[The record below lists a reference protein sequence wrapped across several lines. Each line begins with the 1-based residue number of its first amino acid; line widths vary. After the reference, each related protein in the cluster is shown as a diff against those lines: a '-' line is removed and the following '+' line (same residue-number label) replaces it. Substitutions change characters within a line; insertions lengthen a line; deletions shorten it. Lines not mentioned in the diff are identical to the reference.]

1 MPGMDNIQPRRQLL
15 EIWRSAAEYTMRDR
29 KWRWGGQ
36 REANSI
42 TDAEQL
48 LCFLRPATGITVLR
62 VELPDDTAEDVLQ
75 SLRPFGDSVQVPRTL
90 VLALEQYLEK
100 YTASDGSPLFGGGS
114 YCVPLDPNDQLTEA
128 QHDTHILLSYASSV
142 SLCLSALGFLDVYA
156 NAPTTKGQWRNRVI
170 DIRERTSTRLTAALV
185 GMLRGFTINTL
196 EPDSRE
202 GRTLIEHLNQEKVAQ
217 RRIIEHFNERMR
229 SVRSRLS
236 EARMGVAR
244 AEELD
249 NPNLLFEVG
258 WTWGIA
264 SDAPKI
270 VLDVPGTEIGVQ
282 PDGVALSAP
291 YLYHTLVALDSI
303 DQLISERTRVLGLL
317 NPQQERLANNLD
329 TRRNLV
335 QLYYSRLAR
344 FDPTGGGRWPVEDLP
359 WVTPDG
365 VESDYFSLLICAVLI
380 RDLRDRS
387 GTEDTVRRVEPL
399 LGELANRVRITR
411 RHLRDDPAVA
421 MHSPGLLNALD
432 GSEKLGPT
440 MALRIPDFAP
450 LLLKRSTQL
459 ASLTGNAEVRD
470 RMLGLSTEIWN
481 HLTRRQISDPDA
493 RGLWDNPARLFGRP
507 AEEAVK
513 PSWSFTA
520 SVVDALVTSA
530 DTLVRRQTRAPIL
543 SSTATAMVSEA
554 EYLLNQQMMTTPSLN
569 SGLQSSLMEIRDS
582 LQRARDLI
590 EDQPSTAIALCVAA
604 VTQLDK
610 NALARQDVAGQG
622 L

>member
-1 MPGMDNIQPRRQLL
+1 MPGAENIQPRRQLL

-29 KWRWGGQ
+29 KWCWGGQ
-36 REANSI
+36 RDPNSI
-42 TDAEQL
+42 TDAQQL
-48 LCFLRPATGITVLR
+48 LCFLRPATDISVLR
-62 VELPDDTAEDVLQ
+62 VEVPDDTAEDVLQ
-75 SLRPFGDSVQVPRTL
+75 ALRPFGDSVQIPRALT
-90 VLALEQYLEK
+90 LALDQYLER
-100 YTASDGSPLFGGGS
+100 YTGPDGSPLFGGGS
-114 YCVPLDPNDQLTEA
+114 YCLPVDADEKLTDDQR
-128 QHDTHILLSYASSV
+128 DTHILLSYAASV

-156 NAPTTKGQWRNRVI
+156 NTPTTKGQWRNRVL
-170 DIRERTSTRLTAALV
+170 DIRERTSIRLTAALV

-196 EPDSRE
+196 EPDSFE
-202 GRTLIEHLNQEKVAQ
+202 GRNLISHLNQEKVSQ

-229 SVRSRLS
+229 TVRSRLS

-264 SDAPKI
+264 SDAPK
-270 VLDVPGTEIGVQ
+270 VTLEVPGTQIGVQ

-291 YLYHTLVALDSI
+291 YLYYTVVALDSI

-344 FDPTGGGRWPVEDLP
+344 FDPVGGGRWPVEDLP
-359 WVTPDG
+359 WVTADG

-380 RDLRDRS
+380 RDLRDRQ
-387 GTEDTVRRVEPL
+387 GTEDTVRRIEPL
-399 LGELANRVRITR
+399 LAELANRARITR
-411 RHLRDDPAVA
+411 RHLRDDPAIA
-421 MHSPGLLNALD
+421 LHAPGLFNTLD
-432 GSEKLGPT
+432 GSELLGPA
-440 MALRIPDFAP
+440 MALRIADFSP
-450 LLLKRSTQL
+450 LLLKRCAQL
-459 ASLTGNAEVRD
+459 ASLTSSAEVRD
-470 RMLGLSTEIWN
+470 RMLALSTDIWN
-481 HLTRRQISDPDA
+481 HLTRRQIADPDA
-493 RGLWDNPARLFGRP
+493 RGLWDNPGRLFGRP
-507 AEEAVK
+507 DAERAQ
-513 PSWSFTA
+513 PSWNFTS
-520 SVVDALVTSA
+520 SVVDALATSA

-543 SSTATAMVSEA
+543 SSTAVAMVSEA
-554 EYLLNQQMMTTPSLN
+554 EYLLNQQMMITPSLN

-582 LQRARDLI
+582 LQRARELI

-604 VTQLDK
+604 VAQLDK
-610 NALARQDVAGQG
+610 NALARQDVTGQG

>member
-1 MPGMDNIQPRRQLL
+1 MPGTQNVQPRRQLL
-15 EIWRSAAEYTMRDR
+15 DIWRSAAEYTMRER
-29 KWRWGGQ
+29 QWRWGGQ
-36 REANSI
+36 QEPNSI

-48 LCFLRPATGITVLR
+48 LCFLQPATALSALR

-75 SLRPFGDSVQVPRTL
+75 SLRPFGDSVQIPRALT
-90 VLALEQYLEK
+90 VALEQYLEK
-100 YTASDGSPLFGGGS
+100 YTGPDGSPLFGGGS
-114 YCVPLDPNDQLTEA
+114 YCVPVDPNERLSDEQR
-128 QHDTHILLSYASSV
+128 DTHILVSYATSV
-142 SLCLSALGFLDVYA
+142 ALCLSALGFLDVYA
-156 NAPTTKGQWRNRVI
+156 NAPTTKGQWRSRVT
-170 DIRERTSTRLTAALV
+170 DIRERISTRLTAALV

-196 EPDSRE
+196 EPDSPE
-202 GRTLIEHLNQEKVAQ
+202 GRSLIAHLNQENVSQ
-217 RRIIEHFNERMR
+217 RRIVEHFNDRMQA
-229 SVRSRLS
+229 VRSRLS

-264 SDAPKI
+264 ADAPKI

-282 PDGVALSAP
+282 PDGIALSAP

-303 DQLISERTRVLGLL
+303 DQLNGDRTRVLGLL

-344 FDPTGGGRWPVEDLP
+344 FDPVGGGRWPVEDLP
-359 WVTPDG
+359 WVTADR

-380 RDLRDRS
+380 RDLRDRR
-387 GTEDTVRRVEPL
+387 GTEDSVRRIEPL
-399 LGELANRVRITR
+399 LAELANRARITR
-411 RHLRDDPAVA
+411 RHLHDDPAVA
-421 MHSPGLLNALD
+421 LHLPGLLNVLD
-432 GSEKLGPT
+432 GAELLGPH
-440 MALRIPDFAP
+440 MGLRITDFSP
-450 LLLKRSTQL
+450 LLLKRCTQL
-459 ASLTGNAEVRD
+459 ASLTNGADVRD
-470 RMLGLSTEIWN
+470 RMLSLSTDIWN

-493 RGLWDNPARLFGRP
+493 KGMWDNAARLYKQLG
-507 AEEAVK
+507 AERTQ
-513 PSWSFTA
+513 PSWAFTS

-543 SSTATAMVSEA
+543 SSTAVAMVSEA
-554 EYLLNQQMMTTPSLN
+554 EYLLNQQLMSTPSLN

-582 LQRARDLI
+582 LTRARELI
-590 EDQPSTAIALCVAA
+590 QEQPSTAIALCIAA

-610 NALARQDVAGQG
+610 NSLARQDVTGQG